1 MLSCRGFQFLSMYT
15 AVHFT
20 GFIIKYDIVSV
31 EFLGG
36 MMVKAKIIESH
47 TASCLSDNSRTGKV

>member
-1 MLSCRGFQFLSMYT
+1 MISCHGFQFLSLYT

-20 GFIIKYDIVSV
+20 GFIIKYDIVST

-36 MMVKAKIIESH
+36 MMVKAKIVESH
-47 TASCLSDNSRTGKV
+47 TASCLSINSRT